1 MADALHDGPPVEPRP
16 AASVLVIDHRVRPW
30 TVLMMRRPGGADF
43 APGAYVFPGGSQ
55 HGEDL
60 AFEDPLRAAAVR
72 ELFEEAGLLL
82 ARRQDGAFARE
93 PECDGV
99 RAALANG
106 RAFPEALRE
115 AGLEP
120 AFDRLLLLS
129 RWVTPERL
137 RRRYDA
143 RFYVA
148 GLPAGQDLHPQ
159 PGEVEELIW
168 IDPVRALG
176 PEGPTLVY
184 ATRRILESVAGEP
197 DAGRLIDRLRD
208 RSEDPPPITP
218 VITALPDGSGFQIS
232 EP

>member
-16 AASVLVIDHRVRPW
+16 AASVLVVDDQAQPW

-60 AFEDPLRAAAVR
+60 SFEDPLRAAAVR
-72 ELFEEAGLLL
+72 ELFEEAGILL
-82 ARRQDGAFARE
+82 ARRNGALARE
-93 PECDGV
+93 PECDRL
-99 RAALANG
+99 RAALSSG
-106 RAFPEALRE
+106 LPFPQAMLEG
-115 AGLEP
+115 GLEP
-120 AFDRLLLLS
+120 AFDQLTLLS

-137 RRRYDA
+137 RRRFDA
-143 RFYVA
+143 RFYLA
-148 GLPAGQDLHPQ
+148 PLPAGQSLHPQ

-176 PEGPTLVY
+176 PDGPTLVY
-184 ATRRILESVAGEP
+184 ATRRVLESVAGER
-197 DAGRLIDRLRD
+197 DAAALIAGLRA
-208 RSEDPPPITP
+208 RHEEPAPITP
-218 VITALPDGSGFQIS
+218 VIEPLPDGSGFQIS